1 MQCYGPPRPGLAGPR
16 FDAALGVLSAV
27 LREHGHETGLLRLES
42 FEPSTVGERI
52 TRFRPDV
59 LYADI
64 APTCPDLAR
73 RVLGHTG
80 RKHALHTIA
89 GGVFVT
95 VEPEAALSF
104 PGVDAIVV
112 GEPEQAFPAYL
123 AAHLTGEPGDP
134 IPGLW
139 CRDEQGMVRSA
150 VHPLTAD
157 LDSLPFADRTLFDNG
172 ELAEDVPCQTVSVG
186 RGCPLRCAY
195 CPNERIADLYSG
207 HGPHVRRRSPDNICD
222 EIDQICVGYPHTA
235 RIRFDDHLFALDE
248 PWLAGFAKVYARRCG
263 VPFECHLRAPSVSE
277 RVADLLV
284 TAGCVAADIEVV
296 SASDFV
302 RNEILAMDLSDE
314 QLTAAFDRLRSRGI
328 ATRAISLV
336 GTPYCTEMSAAA
348 LVKLDRRLKPDRHE
362 VRVFYPLP
370 GTRAL
375 DICREAGWLS
385 NRGEENYTLQRSI
398 LDMPN
403 MPAATIER
411 IARRL
416 GRKLGASGR
425 PGFWAK
431 LGRIPV
437 ICGRRLSKAFA
448 ALRGRN
454 MPRSRNGDGNSARQ
468 SSRRDRLRCC
478 PDTFRRL

>member
-1 MQCYGPPRPGLAGPR
+1 MTCPTCRILFLQCYRPQRRGSPGPR

-27 LREHGHETGLLRLES
+27 LAEQGHETGLLRLES
-42 FEPSTVGERI
+42 FEPSVVGERI

-73 RVLGHTG
+73 RVLGYTG
-80 RKHALHTIA
+80 RKHGLHTIA

-104 PGVDAIVV
+104 PGVDAVVV
-112 GEPEQAFPAYL
+112 GEPERAFPAYL

-134 IPGLW
+134 IPGIW
-139 CRDEQGMVRSA
+139 CRDERGMIRTA
-150 VHPLTAD
+150 VHPLTTD
-157 LDSLPFADRTLFDNG
+157 LDSLPFADRALFDNG
-172 ELAEDVPCQTVSVG
+172 EPAADRACQTVSVG

-195 CPNERIADLYSG
+195 CPNERVADLYAG
-207 HGPHVRRRSPDNICD
+207 QGPHVRRRSPDNICD
-222 EIDQICVGYPHTA
+222 EIDQICMAYPDTV

-248 PWLAGFAKVYARRCG
+248 LWLAGFTEVYARRCG
-263 VPFECHLRAPSVSE
+263 VPFECHLRARLVSD

-284 TAGCVAADIEVV
+284 TAGCVAADIDVV

-314 QLTAAFDRLRSRGI
+314 QLIAAFDRLRSRGI

-336 GTPYCTEMSAAA
+336 GAPYCTEMSAAA

-362 VRVFYPLP
+362 VRVFHPLP

-411 IARRL
+411 VARRL
-416 GRKLGASGR
+416 GRKLGANGA
-425 PGFWAK
+425 PGFWGRLGGIP
-431 LGRIPV
+431 LGRS
-437 ICGRRLSKAFA
+437 RRLGHPSA
-448 ALRGRN
+448 ALRAR
-454 MPRSRNGDGNSARQ
+454 RISRTRDGDGNAPTIS
-468 SSRRDRLRCC
+468 
-478 PDTFRRL
+478 TH